1 MSLSK
6 KFRIQHGV
14 DITGTV
20 RVGDQLVINPDGTIA
35 PSAIDG
41 FVSESISNGISGLQL
56 QVDAILGS
64 SPESLD
70 TFQEIVASFQTA
82 DNDLQTLIKNNSAS
96 VKSLSS
102 SVGSG
107 SLDTDADTIVGA
119 INELNAAVQ
128 NIPAG
133 PTGARGPKGPQGD
146 SGQTGKQGQTGSRG
160 PTGTQGPVSHEMM
173 TAIMDLQCQV
183 EELKYALQNSGIKS

>member
-1 MSLSK
+1 M
-6 KFRIQHGV
+6 
-14 DITGTV
+14 
-20 RVGDQLVINPDGTIA
+20 
-35 PSAIDG
+35 
-41 FVSESISNGISGLQL
+41 
-56 QVDAILGS
+56 
-64 SPESLD
+64 
-70 TFQEIVASFQTA
+70 
-82 DNDLQTLIKNNSAS
+82 
-96 VKSLSS
+96 KSLSS

-146 SGQTGKQGQTGSRG
+146 SGQTGEQGQTGSRG